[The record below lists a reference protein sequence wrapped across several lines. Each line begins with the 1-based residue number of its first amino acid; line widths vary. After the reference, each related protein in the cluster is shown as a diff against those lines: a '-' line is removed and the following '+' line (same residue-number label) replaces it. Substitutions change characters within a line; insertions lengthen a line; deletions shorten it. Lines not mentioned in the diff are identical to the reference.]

1 MIDYD
6 SEDEQYLLE
15 TSNESTA
22 TYKIPIPNAI
32 IECNIDIAQTDSK
45 AHNSRDCDDEYEELC
60 NQRQVT
66 FKKEIESKM
75 RMRKKKL

>member
-6 SEDEQYLLE
+6 SEDEQCLLE
-15 TSNESTA
+15 TSDESTTTCA
-22 TYKIPIPNAI
+22 IPIPNTI

-66 FKKEIESKM
+66 FKM
-75 RMRKKKL
+75 KLKVKWEWERRN

>member
-66 FKKEIESKM
+66 FKM
-75 RMRKKKL
+75 KLKVKWEWERRN